1 MMFKKKLQP
10 RISFCVRQECRTSYW
25 EPNTFKKIKQMRNG
39 VYIDINNNIATKR
52 KKLLDNRYIL
62 LLRWVLLIPKLE
74 NLYFEQFDN

>member
-1 MMFKKKLQP
+1 
-10 RISFCVRQECRTSYW
+10 
-25 EPNTFKKIKQMRNG
+25 MRNG